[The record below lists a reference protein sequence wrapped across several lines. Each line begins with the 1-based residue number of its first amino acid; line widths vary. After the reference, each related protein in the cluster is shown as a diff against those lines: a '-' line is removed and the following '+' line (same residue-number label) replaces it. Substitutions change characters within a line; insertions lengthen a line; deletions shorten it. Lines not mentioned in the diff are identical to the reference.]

1 MKKGFFVV
9 FIINNI
15 NFMIFGIVLIIG
27 ILIFLLVRWFFL
39 LEINTMS
46 KNEFEDEPFELTE
59 LSKMT
64 PTPTPILEKKK
75 RGRKPKKS

>member
-27 ILIFLLVRWFFL
+27 ILVFLLVRWFFL
-39 LEINTMS
+39 LETKTLS
-46 KNEFEDEPFELTE
+46 KYQIDDEPFELTE

-64 PTPTPILEKKK
+64 PTPTPIIEKKK